1 MLPVR
6 YFKMHGNIYR
16 YYLKED
22 KKVYLAVFPLK
33 YSLIVNK
40 IEGLSRTRQSF
51 IPSYFLSAVAAG
63 SLLLRVRSKAT
74 ANSQKLM
81 EAEGKGDSKTVA
93 FLSHWGNHTS

>member
-22 KKVYLAVFPLK
+22 KKVYLAIFPLK
-33 YSLIVNK
+33 YSLTGNK